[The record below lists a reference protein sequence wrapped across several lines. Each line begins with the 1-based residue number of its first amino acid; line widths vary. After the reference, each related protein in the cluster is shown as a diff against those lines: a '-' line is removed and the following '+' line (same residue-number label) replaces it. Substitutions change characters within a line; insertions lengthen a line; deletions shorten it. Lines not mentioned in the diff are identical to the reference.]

1 MEAAQT
7 DAMYFPTYTQY
18 IILFMTKT
26 SKEFAIQDIMD
37 VLLRLCES
45 DYVRVLSQNPSDT
58 HAISCIRHFI
68 NTRSGI
74 PSNFID
80 RLLSVFRTKIRLTSI
95 ISNASSVTAK
105 IIVDNVE
112 PIRKMTN
119 LTLKTKTDLLHDN
132 ISTNLKSLPN
142 RSQVIPNLAKI
153 NMNQDT
159 ITNAI
164 KSIVNLQSVIEQA
177 NKQNGTR
184 MDPYIV
190 QQCK

>member
-7 DAMYFPTYTQY
+7 DCIYFPNYTQY

-37 VLLRLCES
+37 VLLRLCDS
-45 DYVRVLSQNPSDT
+45 DYVRILSQNPSDT

-68 NTRSGI
+68 NSRSNV
-74 PSNFID
+74 PSNFLD

-119 LTLKTKTDLLHDN
+119 LTMKTKTDLLHYN
-132 ISTNLKSLPN
+132 MTANSKTLSN

-164 KSIVNLQSVIEQA
+164 KSMVNLQNVIEQA
-177 NKQNGTR
+177 NKQNGTT